1 MASNERYYVN
11 EYIKL
16 KQQIDDF
23 ESRGD
28 GESKNCHKIRAL
40 AIQHWNKM
48 TAAQQK
54 RLLRSTS
61 RKELN
66 E

>member
-28 GESKNCHKIRAL
+28 GESKELPQNPCPCYSAL
-40 AIQHWNKM
+40 E
-48 TAAQQK
+48 T
-54 RLLRSTS
+54 R
-61 RKELN
+61 
-66 E
+66 